1 MNVNKLLRSQKN
13 ELFAVVQKKGLKPS
27 EFEWVIINSICTT
40 NLKTP
45 KLVHQP
51 TEHYY
56 IFDLKIEKHWTEY
69 SPGGVD
75 KWKVRR
81 YPSSWDNQLK
91 YFNTWL
97 DLLKNEVEPD
107 LWEFISKENIF
118 KEISDSANNDYP
130 FNIEEQEYISTRLH
144 EIERCLIS
152 TQNLSEK
159 HEEFVKARLN
169 YLEEASKRQIRRD
182 WMHTMI
188 GVLFSIIVG
197 IGMSSLAA
205 NELFKFASDS
215 FQNILG
221 NLTLP

>member
-13 ELFAVVQKKGLKPS
+13 ELFAAVQKKGLKPS
-27 EFEWVIINSICTT
+27 EFEWVIIDSVFST
-40 NLKTP
+40 NLKIP
-45 KLVHQP
+45 KLIHQP

-56 IFDLKIEKHWTEY
+56 IFDLKNGEHCTEY

-75 KWKVRR
+75 KWKASK
-81 YPSSWDNQLK
+81 YPGSWYYQQKHFDN
-91 YFNTWL
+91 WL
-97 DLLKNEVEPD
+97 NLLKNEVEPD

-118 KEISDSANNDYP
+118 REISDSANNDYP

-152 TQNLSEK
+152 TQNLSKE

-188 GVLFSIIVG
+188 GVLFTIIVG
-197 IGMSSLAA
+197 IGMSPSAA
-205 NELFKFASDS
+205 NELFNFASDS
-215 FQNILG
+215 FQNILE
-221 NLTLP
+221 NITLP